1 MSFQFYKS
9 RSLNQLSS
17 GTVPPSAFY
26 IKSNIMNVV
35 DGGEILKCGYNAN
48 YAGRLIQ
55 YTSGS
60 ISSVPSISQQ
70 VANFISAVS
79 SSESPYVEIEESEF
93 VNYYSSSIAFLN
105 NIG

>member
-9 RSLNQLSS
+9 RSLVNETPQ
-17 GTVPPSAFY
+17 TVPPSAFY

-48 YAGRLIQ
+48 YAGRSIQ

-60 ISSVPSISQQ
+60 ITSVPPISQQ
-70 VANFISAVS
+70 IANFVSSVS

>member
-9 RSLNQLSS
+9 KALLNETSES
-17 GTVPPSAFY
+17 IVPNAVY
-26 IKSNIMNVV
+26 IKSNVTNVV
-35 DGGEILKCGYNAN
+35 DGGEILRCGYNAN

-55 YTSGS
+55 FTSGS
-60 ISSVPSISQQ
+60 ITSNPLISQQ
-70 VANFISAVS
+70 IAQFVSAVS
-79 SSESPYVEIEESEF
+79 ASDSPYIEIEESEF

>member
-60 ISSVPSISQQ
+60 ITSVPAISQQ
-70 VANFISAVS
+70 ISQFVS
-79 SSESPYVEIEESEF
+79 SVSASESPFIEIEESEY
-93 VNYYSSSIAFLN
+93 VNYFSSSVAFLN

>member
-9 RSLNQLSS
+9 KVLLNETS
-17 GTVPPSAFY
+17 GTIPPQAVY
-26 IKSNIMNVV
+26 VKSNVTNVV
-35 DGGEILKCGYNAN
+35 DGGEILRCGYNAN

-55 YTSGS
+55 FTSGS
-60 ISSVPSISQQ
+60 ITSTPLISQQ
-70 VANFISAVS
+70 IAQFVSAVS
-79 SSESPYVEIEESEF
+79 SSDNPYIEIEESEF

>member
-9 RSLNQLSS
+9 RSLNQLPS
-17 GTVPPSAFY
+17 GTVPPQAFY
-26 IKSNIMNVV
+26 IKSNVMNVN
-35 DGGEILKCGYNAN
+35 DGGEIIKCGYNAN

-60 ISSVPSISQQ
+60 ITSVPAISQQ
-70 VANFISAVS
+70 IAQFVSQVSA
-79 SSESPYVEIEESEF
+79 SESPYVECEESEY
-93 VNYYSSSIAFLN
+93 VNFFSSSVAFLN

>member
-9 RSLNQLSS
+9 QTLINETS
-17 GTVPPSAFY
+17 GNIPPQAVY
-26 IKSNIMNVV
+26 IKSNVTNVV
-35 DGGEILKCGYNAN
+35 DGGEILRCGYNAN

-55 YTSGS
+55 FTSGS
-60 ISSVPSISQQ
+60 ITSNPLISQQ
-70 VANFISAVS
+70 IAQFVSAVS
-79 SSESPYVEIEESEF
+79 SSDSPYIEIEESEF